1 MPPYLGPR
9 DDPPPPPT
17 VPFRESPGY
26 NGHTPLILNSVFI
39 VLTTIVVTS
48 RLFVRAFMTKALGI
62 DDLMCFLAFCFV
74 IVLSSM
80 EIHAVQYGS
89 GAHIMYVPEE
99 LLGPWFEVN
108 HPESFQEPKFMV
120 AIWATGFVIV
130 AQTIGCV
137 VYRITECNQISD
149 IWKPPPLTEGHCV
162 APQQEN
168 AMMAGHQS
176 IGLIIDVA
184 LLALPIWII
193 YDKMLFSKRA
203 MQVILIFSIGIFV
216 VVAGIIRLY
225 MIKTLL
231 FLADPT
237 YNISTLGIWTDL
249 EGHIG
254 LWCGCFPAMQPLL
267 RLVSHK
273 LNLRS
278 RFRGYMPPENGHS
291 SKSPAGSA
299 ALNNTI
305 GSGGGGSAWSSGGS
319 RGKKTRYVTSGSGVD
334 ADNNSE
340 QGIVRPDMELDNIG
354 QADNGVGN
362 SNQGI
367 TKTTKVEVSVDDCGS
382 PSRLAKIHG
391 W

>member
-1 MPPYLGPR
+1 
-9 DDPPPPPT
+9 
-17 VPFRESPGY
+17 
-26 NGHTPLILNSVFI
+26 
-39 VLTTIVVTS
+39 
-48 RLFVRAFMTKALGI
+48 
-62 DDLMCFLAFCFV
+62 
-74 IVLSSM
+74 
-80 EIHAVQYGS
+80 
-89 GAHIMYVPEE
+89 
-99 LLGPWFEVN
+99 
-108 HPESFQEPKFMV
+108 
-120 AIWATGFVIV
+120 
-130 AQTIGCV
+130 
-137 VYRITECNQISD
+137 
-149 IWKPPPLTEGHCV
+149 
-162 APQQEN
+162 
-168 AMMAGHQS
+168 
-176 IGLIIDVA
+176 
-184 LLALPIWII
+184 
-193 YDKMLFSKRA
+193 
-203 MQVILIFSIGIFV
+203 
-216 VVAGIIRLY
+216 
-225 MIKTLL
+225 
-231 FLADPT
+231 
-237 YNISTLGIWTDL
+237 
-249 EGHIG
+249 
-254 LWCGCFPAMQPLL
+254 MQPLL

-305 GSGGGGSAWSSGGS
+305 GSGGGGGSAWSSGGS